1 MATESPGGHN
11 PLEQFAVRSLI
22 EIDVGGLSHPMA
34 AFPPSARSLVEI
46 DVGGLA
52 LDVTNSAVW
61 MMAATALVI
70 AFTTVFIGKRAMVP
84 GRMQSLVELAYE
96 FVANMVRDN
105 VGQEGRPFFPFVF
118 TLFMFVLACNML
130 GMLPYGFTVTSQVA
144 VTFGLALAVFIGV
157 TVVGFVRHGLGFFHF
172 FLPTGVP
179 GFLAPLVIPIE
190 VLSYLIRPVSLG
202 LRLFANLTAGHTM
215 LKVFAG
221 FVVPLGMLSV
231 LPYDIPMVLPAIVP
245 MAAVVGLTVLEFA
258 IAFLQA
264 YVFAVLSCIYLHDA
278 IHMH

>member
-1 MATESPGGHN
+1 MAAESHGAGGHS
-11 PLEQFAVRSLI
+11 PLEQFAVRPLI
-22 EIDVGGLSHPMA
+22 EFEVGT
-34 AFPPSARSLVEI
+34 
-46 DVGGLA
+46 LA
-52 LDVTNSAVW
+52 LHVTNSAVW
-61 MMAATALVI
+61 MMAATALVVV
-70 AFTTVFIGKRAMVP
+70 FTTVFIGKRAMVP

-105 VGQEGRPFFPFVF
+105 VGREGRPFFPFVF

-130 GMLPYGFTVTSQVA
+130 GMLPYGFTVTSQIV
-144 VTFGLALAVFIGV
+144 VTFGLALTVFIGV
-157 TVVGFVRHGLGFFHF
+157 TVVGFARHGLRFFHF
-172 FLPTGVP
+172 FLPAGVP

-221 FVVPLGMLSV
+221 FVAPLGAFYV
-231 LPYDIPMVLPAIVP
+231 LPGAIP

>member
-1 MATESPGGHN
+1 VASEAHGAGGHS
-11 PLEQFAVRSLI
+11 PLAQFEVTKMVDLQIA
-22 EIDVGGLSHPMA
+22 GLDLH
-34 AFPPSARSLVEI
+34 I
-46 DVGGLA
+46 
-52 LDVTNSAVW
+52 TNSAIW

-70 AFTTVFIGKRAMVP
+70 VFTTVFISRRAMVP
-84 GRMQSLVELAYE
+84 GRMQSLVEISYE
-96 FVANMVRDN
+96 FVANMIKDN
-105 VGQEGRPFFPFVF
+105 VGHEGRPYFPFIF
-118 TLFMFVLACNML
+118 TLFMFILACNML
-130 GMLPYGFTVTSQVA
+130 GMLPFSFTVTSQVV
-144 VTFGLALAVFIGV
+144 VTFGLAFVVFIGV
-157 TVVGFVRHGLGFFHF
+157 TIIGFIKHGLGFFKF
-172 FLPTGVP
+172 FLPHGVP

-221 FVVPLGMLSV
+221 FIVPLGAF
-231 LPYDIPMVLPAIVP
+231 YIIPGVIP
-245 MAAVVGLTVLEFA
+245 MAAVIGLTVLEMA